1 MSFTKENR
9 TLLDLELEYST
20 SLLLQ
25 KNICVRVT
33 NYIPTKPKVVGLII
47 HKFPNLTNL
56 N

>member
-25 KNICVRVT
+25 KKYLRTGN
-33 NYIPTKPKVVGLII
+33 
-47 HKFPNLTNL
+47 
-56 N
+56 